1 MKNRLAKTLGIFS
14 IICGA
19 ASVAQATST
28 PATVTVCTDI
38 EAKTCKVASLPA
50 KAGHVIHIIRGN
62 WVSPVTAT
70 ASWVAFTRTHASL
83 CYMGSKSTAL
93 ECFPIRA
100 FTPQD
105 TDISFNDMGSGLKA
119 MTYMRRPGAMQPE
132 VDFYRTV
139 DIFNRALYD
148 TAQEVQE
155 HAKTTYHMGV
165 AAAVNARN
173 SGNGVGAGADKNG
186 GAHSVNNNGDP
197 QNPCTEGEECRY
209 IPKEDGGYAGGSEAT
224 WDATSDHWEYDT
236 GSWTPAT
243 GAPEGLDDGW
253 DYPRVTIGPPEKE
266 YEWGN
271 NWFPPF
277 TYEWQN
283 APVVEPDLPPSADVP
298 VVVINRPTCV
308 YSPLGLVCTGP
319 RPPPAPLHPDD
330 PLTPQRPWNPEIP
343 TWNFCKTFGIFC
355 SDNDRGDGASHDGKT
370 YEELVQACWVLY
382 EAEDEQC
389 TFQEK
394 IGADYRTV
402 RACRARAADR
412 HAACLTTARGVGK
425 ITP

>member
-148 TAQEVQE
+148 TAQKV
-155 HAKTTYHMGV
+155 
-165 AAAVNARN
+165 
-173 SGNGVGAGADKNG
+173 
-186 GAHSVNNNGDP
+186 
-197 QNPCTEGEECRY
+197 
-209 IPKEDGGYAGGSEAT
+209 
-224 WDATSDHWEYDT
+224 
-236 GSWTPAT
+236 
-243 GAPEGLDDGW
+243 
-253 DYPRVTIGPPEKE
+253 
-266 YEWGN
+266 
-271 NWFPPF
+271 
-277 TYEWQN
+277 
-283 APVVEPDLPPSADVP
+283 
-298 VVVINRPTCV
+298 
-308 YSPLGLVCTGP
+308 
-319 RPPPAPLHPDD
+319 
-330 PLTPQRPWNPEIP
+330 
-343 TWNFCKTFGIFC
+343 
-355 SDNDRGDGASHDGKT
+355 
-370 YEELVQACWVLY
+370 
-382 EAEDEQC
+382 
-389 TFQEK
+389 
-394 IGADYRTV
+394 
-402 RACRARAADR
+402 
-412 HAACLTTARGVGK
+412 
-425 ITP
+425 